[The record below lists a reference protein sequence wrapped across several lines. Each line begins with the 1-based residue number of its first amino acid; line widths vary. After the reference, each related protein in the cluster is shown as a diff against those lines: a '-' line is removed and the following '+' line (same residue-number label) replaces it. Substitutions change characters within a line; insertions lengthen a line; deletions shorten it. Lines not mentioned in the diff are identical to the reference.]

1 MGTKKAKG
9 SVSVENYRNRIR
21 LRWRYQ
27 GKRYSLNL
35 GVYNKT
41 NLAAIKKTVQ
51 QIELVTCLQ
60 VRVGNC
66 KALFWQFDHK
76 EFIAIIA

>member
-41 NLAAIKKTVQ
+41 NLAAIKKTVL
-51 QIELVTCLQ
+51 QIELDVAC
-60 VRVGNC
+60 GNLDITLVLYC
-66 KALFWQFDHK
+66 AKKQ
-76 EFIAIIA
+76 EVN